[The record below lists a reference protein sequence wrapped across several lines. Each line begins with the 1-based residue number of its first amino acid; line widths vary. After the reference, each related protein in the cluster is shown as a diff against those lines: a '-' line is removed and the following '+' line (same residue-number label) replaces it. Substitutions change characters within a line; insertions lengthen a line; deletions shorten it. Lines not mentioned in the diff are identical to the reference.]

1 MTKRLFLLLV
11 PLALCAG
18 SFTTALL
25 LGAKTGTSK
34 GNYWIYFCRIGVGA
48 AAGRDG
54 VKTVGP
60 VEPGYVANMLGKIA
74 SLAAGEVQPQPKPLI
89 SLGLSFSGIVCDG
102 MRPAFIAFL
111 R

>member
-11 PLALCAG
+11 PLALVLG
-18 SFTTALL
+18 VITTALL

-54 VKTVGP
+54 IKTVGP
-60 VEPGYVANMLGKIA
+60 VEPGYVAKHARQDRRLLVSQTA
-74 SLAAGEVQPQPKPLI
+74 KPI
-89 SLGLSFSGIVCDG
+89 SS
-102 MRPAFIAFL
+102 PAL
-111 R
+111 HQNGTEG

>member
-1 MTKRLFLLLV
+1 MAKRMFLLLV
-11 PLALCAG
+11 PLALVLG
-18 SFTTALL
+18 VITTALL

-60 VEPGYVANMLGKIA
+60 VEPGYVPTCSAR
-74 SLAAGEVQPQPKPLI
+74 SPAAGSQTAKLI
-89 SLGLSFSGIVCDG
+89 SS
-102 MRPAFIAFL
+102 PAL
-111 R
+111 HQNSTEG

>member
-1 MTKRLFLLLV
+1 MVVAAAPMTKRLFLLLV
-11 PLALCAG
+11 PLALLLG
-18 SFTTALL
+18 VVTTALL

-74 SLAAGEVQPQPKPLI
+74 G
-89 SLGLSFSGIVCDG
+89 CW
-102 MRPAFIAFL
+102 
-111 R
+111 

>member
-11 PLALCAG
+11 PLALVLG
-18 SFTTALL
+18 VVTTALL

-60 VEPGYVANMLGKIA
+60 VELGKVM
-74 SLAAGEVQPQPKPLI
+74 SPTCWGRLLAKCNRELVGAT
-89 SLGLSFSGIVCDG
+89 
-102 MRPAFIAFL
+102 PAK
-111 R
+111 

>member
-1 MTKRLFLLLV
+1 MTRRLFLLLV
-11 PLALCAG
+11 PLALVLG
-18 SFTTALL
+18 VVTTALL

-74 SLAAGEVQPQPKPLI
+74 G
-89 SLGLSFSGIVCDG
+89 CW
-102 MRPAFIAFL
+102 
-111 R
+111 

>member
-11 PLALCAG
+11 PLALVLGLSASTAG
-18 SFTTALL
+18 R
-25 LGAKTGTSK
+25 KTGTSK

-74 SLAAGEVQPQPKPLI
+74 GCGKPHRKLI
-89 SLGLSFSGIVCDG
+89 SSGVNGANTPDDSILGVAVS
-102 MRPAFIAFL
+102 A
-111 R
+111 

>member
-1 MTKRLFLLLV
+1 MIEPGAERYHERALATPVLAQHCVKLIAFTPMAKRMLLLLV
-11 PLALCAG
+11 PLALVLG
-18 SFTTALL
+18 VVTTALL

-74 SLAAGEVQPQPKPLI
+74 G
-89 SLGLSFSGIVCDG
+89 CW
-102 MRPAFIAFL
+102 
-111 R
+111 

>member
-1 MTKRLFLLLV
+1 MTKRLYLLLV
-11 PLALCAG
+11 PLALVLG
-18 SFTTALL
+18 VITTALL

-60 VEPGYVANMLGKIA
+60 VEPGYVVQHARQDRRLLVSQIA
-74 SLAAGEVQPQPKPLI
+74 KPI
-89 SLGLSFSGIVCDG
+89 SS
-102 MRPAFIAFL
+102 PAL
-111 R
+111 HQNSTEG

>member
-11 PLALCAG
+11 PLALVLG
-18 SFTTALL
+18 VVTTALL

-60 VEPGYVANMLGKIA
+60 SLVTANMLGKIA
-74 SLAAGEVQPQPKPLI
+74 GCL
-89 SLGLSFSGIVCDG
+89 
-102 MRPAFIAFL
+102 
-111 R
+111 